1 MELDSFGEMA
11 IQSIFDERRPDHHK
25 LLNYCVCV
33 CVCSG
38 YSRAKRE
45 PAEGGR
51 VWLFCFSFTFCN
63 VGVSLFS
70 LFFFF
75 GHVGGG
81 RLPFGNGNETM
92 AAVRWMAARPKP
104 KEWRPCQRWT
114 CSITTSNATR
124 YPFPIPSFLE
134 IYRSADS
141 LNPRGHG
148 RRGSLSEPCAKRLA
162 IHFSFP
168 FPSKKKQTN
177 QQTNKRTQITASRS
191 GARVAVASRMQEGKK
206 K

>member
-1 MELDSFGEMA
+1 M
-11 IQSIFDERRPDHHK
+11 
-25 LLNYCVCV
+25 CVCV
-33 CVCSG
+33 CVPATAEPKENLLKEAESDCFVFLLRFATSG
-38 YSRAKRE
+38 SLSFPCFFFWSCGGWKTSVRQRQRNN
-45 PAEGGR
+45 GGR
-51 VWLFCFSFTFCN
+51 PMNGRKTEAERMASVSTMN
-63 VGVSLFS
+63 VLDN
-70 LFFFF
+70 
-75 GHVGGG
+75 HVQ
-81 RLPFGNGNETM
+81 P
-92 AAVRWMAARPKP
+92 
-104 KEWRPCQRWT
+104 
-114 CSITTSNATR
+114 NATR